1 MYPCVGQFRFAPLE
15 THCYISC
22 AFTYLYTDHAKYSSS
37 MFLWGTINP
46 LGEKTGSYKGLYL
59 TDDDIK
65 CAIDEESLVGLPVKI
80 EHTGVSVGKVLS
92 TWDNLGR
99 LDVLLEVDEK
109 IFEGDVVSRFV
120 RSKVVRDLSLGY
132 TVGLQFSEASQSFAA
147 TKKTFQEVS
156 IVRVGARDA
165 CHIHGFSTEEPAKKR
180 KIQTK

>member
-1 MYPCVGQFRFAPLE
+1 
-15 THCYISC
+15 
-22 AFTYLYTDHAKYSSS
+22 

-46 LGEKTGSYKGLYL
+46 LGEKTGSYQGLYL
-59 TDDDIK
+59 TDSDIK

-80 EHTGVSVGKVLS
+80 EHTGVPVGKVLS

-132 TVGLQFSEASQSFAA
+132 TVGLQFSEASQSFSA

-156 IVRVGARDA
+156 IVRAGARES
-165 CHIHGFSTEEPAKKR
+165 CHIHGFSTEESTKKR
-180 KIQTK
+180 KLATK